1 MNELDATATHFVEA
15 AVTLL
20 VADPRRI
27 LDRGMRI
34 EDVVHASDSSTAT
47 FFRKFSTKADFLD
60 KVVEQLARTSL
71 PTDVH
76 ETVRSQVTNGGAS
89 IRSTVT
95 ALVAQYFPAIVD
107 RQSITTKPY
116 WARSRHC
123 STPTAGP
130 FAVPSQPE
138 RSQ

>member
-34 EDVVHASDSSTAT
+34 EDVVHGSDSSTAT

-60 KVVEQLARTSL
+60 KVVEQLA
-71 PTDVH
+71 
-76 ETVRSQVTNGGAS
+76 Q
-89 IRSTVT
+89 
-95 ALVAQYFPAIVD
+95 
-107 RQSITTKPY
+107 IT
-116 WARSRHC
+116 RLR
-123 STPTAGP
+123 
-130 FAVPSQPE
+130 VE
-138 RSQ
+138 RLLSP